1 MALRGR
7 REPPFQSDGLGG
19 PSYGSIHHLAK
30 VLLNS
35 SFFNS
40 QRKKT
45 AMHAEIIAI
54 GDEITSGQTLDTNTQ
69 WLSQR
74 HEELGVRVLY
84 HTTVGDELEPMVG
97 VFRQA
102 IHRANLVVVT
112 GGLGPTA
119 DDLTR
124 QALARATG
132 RELVFDAQILA
143 TIKTMFARFGRRMP
157 DSNRRQ
163 AMFPQG
169 SRAIPNPDGT
179 APGIVMEIAREE
191 APPCRFFALPGV
203 PAEMKQMWHQTV
215 SPNIR
220 GLDAGHQMVRH
231 RNIKCFGGG
240 ESQIEE
246 MLPDMIRRGRQP
258 RVGIT
263 ASKATII
270 LRITAEGSTE
280 RECDAAIE
288 PTVATIRHC
297 LGDLVFGE
305 DQDELQHAVV
315 RLLREQ
321 NRTLATAEWGS
332 GGLIANWM
340 GGVER
345 AEGTYLGGLV
355 VRDDTALM
363 SALDVPEELIE
374 RHTALSAEVTG
385 MTAQNCRRRFKA
397 DLGLAISPFP
407 ELDPDASSPERFHV
421 ALATPEDTRFKSYAF
436 AGHPAL
442 LRLLSAKRALNLA
455 RLNLLES

>member
-1 MALRGR
+1 
-7 REPPFQSDGLGG
+7 
-19 PSYGSIHHLAK
+19 
-30 VLLNS
+30 
-35 SFFNS
+35 
-40 QRKKT
+40 
-45 AMHAEIIAI
+45 MHAEIIAV

-69 WLSQR
+69 WLSRR
-74 HEELGVRVLY
+74 HEELGIRVLY
-84 HTTVGDELEPMVG
+84 QTTVGDELEPMAG

-102 IHRANLVVVT
+102 IRRADVVVVT

-132 RELVFDAQILA
+132 RELVFNARILEM
-143 TIKTMFARFGRRMP
+143 IETMFARYGRHMP

-191 APPCRFFALPGV
+191 ALPCRFFALPGV

-215 SPNIR
+215 SPHI
-220 GLDAGHQMVRH
+220 GSLDTGHGVVRH

-246 MLPDMIRRGRQP
+246 MLPDMIRRGKQP

-263 ASKATII
+263 ASNATII
-270 LRITAEGSTE
+270 LRITAEGATDQ
-280 RECDAAIE
+280 ECDAAIE
-288 PTVATIRHC
+288 PTVTTIRHC
-297 LGDLVFGE
+297 LGNLVFGE
-305 DQDELQHAVV
+305 GRDELQHAVV
-315 RLLREQ
+315 RLLREKNQ
-321 NRTLATAEWGS
+321 TLATAEWGS
-332 GGLIANWM
+332 GGLVANWM
-340 GGVER
+340 GGVEE
-345 AEGTYLGGLV
+345 AKGSYLGGLV
-355 VRDDTALM
+355 VPNDAALM
-363 SALDVPEELIE
+363 SALDVSAELIE

-385 MTAQNCRRRFKA
+385 VTAQNCRRRFNA

-407 ELDPDASSPERFHV
+407 DLDPEASSPKRFHV
-421 ALATPEDTRFKSYAF
+421 ALATPDGTRSKSYAF

-455 RLNLLES
+455 RLNLLEG